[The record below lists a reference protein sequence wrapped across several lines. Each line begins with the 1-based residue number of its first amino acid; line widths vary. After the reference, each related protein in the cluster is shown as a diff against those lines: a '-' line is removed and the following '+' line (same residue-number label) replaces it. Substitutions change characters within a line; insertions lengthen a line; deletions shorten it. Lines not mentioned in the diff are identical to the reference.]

1 MEIGYTVWEWGLET
15 ENDLK
20 TALNDLKELGYHNFE
35 NFIGMADLYEGREEE
50 FNRLVK
56 DYGLKFIALYNYIRD
71 MDADNVEEA
80 KKYLEFCKKTGAKI
94 MNIQAPARDGK
105 PSEEHLLKLSEIL
118 DEIGRM
124 AQDYGVALCLH
135 PHFQMTVEQED
146 EIDFVA
152 EHTNPEYVKF
162 CFDTAHTVLAGI
174 DFQKLFE
181 KYKGRIGCIHLKD
194 QDTEVDVKDYRQKW
208 IHEWDRH
215 QRFYELGT
223 KGIDFPKVLKL
234 LENTGYDG
242 YLVIENDT
250 PTVSNYEGAKT
261 NREYAVRVL
270 GL

>member
-1 MEIGYTVWEWGLET
+1 MRLINHDKTFYQKAKGKWLMEIGYTVWEWGLET

-50 FNRLVK
+50 FNRLAK

-80 KKYLEFCKKTGAKI
+80 KKYLEFCKKTGAKV

-105 PSEEHLLKLSEIL
+105 PSEEHLLKLSGIL

-194 QDTEVDVKDYRQKW
+194 QDTEVDV
-208 IHEWDRH
+208 
-215 QRFYELGT
+215 
-223 KGIDFPKVLKL
+223 
-234 LENTGYDG
+234 
-242 YLVIENDT
+242 
-250 PTVSNYEGAKT
+250 
-261 NREYAVRVL
+261 
-270 GL
+270 